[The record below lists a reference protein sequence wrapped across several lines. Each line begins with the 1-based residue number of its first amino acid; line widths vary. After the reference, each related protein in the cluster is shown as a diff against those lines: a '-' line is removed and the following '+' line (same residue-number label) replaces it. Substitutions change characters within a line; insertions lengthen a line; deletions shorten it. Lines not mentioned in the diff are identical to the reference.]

1 MPRTSDL
8 SFNRKALKESQIAVC
23 VYCMKEFS
31 PSKIIEWVD
40 EGSGGET
47 ALCPYCDIDAVVGFN
62 GAVDAAWVADEHR
75 KRFA

>member
-8 SFNRKALKESQIAVC
+8 SFNRKALMASQIAAC

-31 PSKIIEWVD
+31 PSRIVDWVD
-40 EGSGGET
+40 EGSDDET

-62 GAVDAAWVADEHR
+62 GAVDAAWIADENR
-75 KRFA
+75 KRFP